1 MALLMVSKSVLIS
14 SYWSV
19 SQSEGEQE
27 LVYQVQK
34 NQFARHII
42 SIW

>member
-19 SQSEGEQE
+19 SQSESEQA